1 MWLQRCP
8 VPRAPVPAALVCLCD
23 GHTGIAAAVQV
34 RAHLPE
40 QVQAALSAHY
50 DALRNG
56 QDLSDMWREVFAATD
71 AAVRTDEGCT
81 GTAALL
87 WRCDDGNV
95 CVQVANVG
103 DSTGA
108 CTMCVFKTQDARWL
122 PPPPV
127 AVHTSVLFIFLTATH
142 V

>member
-8 VPRAPVPAALVCLCD
+8 LQGAPVPAALFCLCD
-23 GHTGIAAAVQV
+23 GHTGIAAAALV

-40 QVQAALSAHY
+40 HLQAALPAHLA
-50 DALRNG
+50 ALSSG
-56 QDLSDMWREVFAATD
+56 TDLSDMWGEVFAATD

-87 WRCDDGNV
+87 WRCDQGNV

-108 CTMCVFKTQDARWL
+108 PCVF
-122 PPPPV
+122 
-127 AVHTSVLFIFLTATH
+127 
-142 V
+142 

>member
-8 VPRAPVPAALVCLCD
+8 LHGAPLPAALVCLCD
-23 GHTGIAAAVQV
+23 GHTGVAAAVQV

-40 QVQAALSAHY
+40 HLQAALPAHHATLKEGG
-50 DALRNG
+50 DVG
-56 QDLSDMWREVFAATD
+56 GMWREVFAATD

-95 CVQVANVG
+95 CLQVANVG
-103 DSTGA
+103 DSTGTNMFCFSWGVA
-108 CTMCVFKTQDARWL
+108 DHARR
-122 PPPPV
+122 
-127 AVHTSVLFIFLTATH
+127 AAA
-142 V
+142 